1 MDAIFAL
8 TAAHI
13 ASGDK
18 VPPTWLLQEALRY
31 HTTAVAA
38 LQDAV
43 ETPDLEAAF
52 IASILTMATAVV
64 LPLLRGE
71 SAMHCLLHIHNF
83 LKGVWTIIDLNPER
97 FCQSPCRSMLGQTAS
112 QECTASED
120 DIFALR
126 RLRKLKNAWAA
137 DNQTYDP
144 IIDELELGFTF
155 NKKRAIS
162 WVGKVGQDFID
173 SVSGGEP
180 LAQLIFL
187 HWAVHLCRL
196 DEMWWAQY
204 AGQKLVEELTKV
216 NLRIQKEL
224 WIDVVS
230 RARIQAAK

>member
-13 ASGDK
+13 ASDAE

-97 FCQSPCRSMLGQTAS
+97 FCQSPCRSMLGQTVT

-120 DIFALR
+120 DIVALH
-126 RLRKLKNAWAA
+126 RLRELKKAWAA
-137 DNQTYDP
+137 GNPMYDA

-155 NKKRAIS
+155 NTKRAIS
-162 WVGKVGQDFID
+162 WVGKVGQESID
-173 SVSGGEP
+173 
-180 LAQLIFL
+180 
-187 HWAVHLCRL
+187 
-196 DEMWWAQY
+196 
-204 AGQKLVEELTKV
+204 
-216 NLRIQKEL
+216 
-224 WIDVVS
+224 
-230 RARIQAAK
+230 